1 MENAIKGKVWKFG
14 HDINTALVIPNF
26 AVLLPRTE
34 QPQHCFNANRPGW
47 VDEVKP
53 GDILIAGRNF
63 GVGSARNIGD
73 VFMQL
78 GISVIIAESFNGLG
92 LRNCVNIGLPSLP
105 CKGILEA
112 FEEGDV
118 AEVDWIGGEVRNT
131 TRGTSVHGQPI
142 PKALQDIIV
151 AGGVD
156 VVLRKE
162 GFLSDS
168 SLTDRR

>member
-1 MENAIKGKVWKFG
+1 
-14 HDINTALVIPNF
+14 
-26 AVLLPRTE
+26 
-34 QPQHCFNANRPGW
+34 
-47 VDEVKP
+47 
-53 GDILIAGRNF
+53 
-63 GVGSARNIGD
+63 
-73 VFMQL
+73 
-78 GISVIIAESFNGLG
+78 
-92 LRNCVNIGLPSLP
+92 
-105 CKGILEA
+105 
-112 FEEGDV
+112 
-118 AEVDWIGGEVRNT
+118 VRNT

>member
-1 MENAIKGKVWKFG
+1 
-14 HDINTALVIPNF
+14 
-26 AVLLPRTE
+26 
-34 QPQHCFNANRPGW
+34 
-47 VDEVKP
+47 VKP
-53 GDILIAGRNF
+53 CDILIAGRNF

-131 TRGTSVHGQPI
+131 TRGASLTGQPI

-162 GFLSDS
+162 GFLSES